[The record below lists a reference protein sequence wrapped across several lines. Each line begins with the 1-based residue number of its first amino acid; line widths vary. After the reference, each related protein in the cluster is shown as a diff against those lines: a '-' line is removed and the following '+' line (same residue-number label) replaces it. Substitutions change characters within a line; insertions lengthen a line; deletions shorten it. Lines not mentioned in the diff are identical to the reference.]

1 MTGHNR
7 RQSIF
12 EAGARS
18 GLGMRI
24 QTGTGMR
31 IPTGM
36 GIHIGTRIQTGKR
49 IKNRKYTVITLDIGA
64 GVEIQYLELILSDHV
79 DRDNL
84 WRLSTFMFLNSKIC

>member
-1 MTGHNR
+1 MTGHNH

-31 IPTGM
+31 IHTG
-36 GIHIGTRIQTGKR
+36 ILIQSGKR

-79 DRDNL
+79 ERDNL